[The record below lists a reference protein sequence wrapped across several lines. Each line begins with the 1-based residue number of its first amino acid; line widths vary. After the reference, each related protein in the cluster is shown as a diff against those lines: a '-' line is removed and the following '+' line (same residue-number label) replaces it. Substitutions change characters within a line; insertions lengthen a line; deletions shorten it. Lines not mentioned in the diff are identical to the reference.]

1 MMSKLLELGDR
12 YAKQSAWKDFA
23 LTKICV
29 FSMGLAAGMAVKEKY
44 RKAVTVAAG
53 AAFAST
59 YVPLMVKMLK
69 LLQEPEGQ
77 PQE

>member
-12 YAKQSAWKDFA
+12 YAKQSTWKDFA

-44 RKAVTVAAG
+44 RKVVTVAAG

-59 YVPLMVKMLK
+59 YIPLMVKMLK